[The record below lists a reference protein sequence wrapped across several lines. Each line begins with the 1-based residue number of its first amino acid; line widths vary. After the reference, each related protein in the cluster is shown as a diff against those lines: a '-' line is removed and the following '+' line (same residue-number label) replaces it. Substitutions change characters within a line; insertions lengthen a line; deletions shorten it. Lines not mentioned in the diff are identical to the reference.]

1 MGRGIP
7 CGASYIAA
15 WKKCIKGIGVDHEI
29 FRHLDSSSSEKL
41 QKALTEF
48 HDNLEKHIPEEAHK
62 NWEGAINDLMSS
74 FKDFPMNASEKE
86 SFLEKKLIKQ
96 LKEGERMM
104 VNQPRYLDINGTKIE
119 APTDL
124 IPRFGVS
131 QSGWYDPRL
140 NLSFNARGVGNNG
153 IASVKKQSGG
163 GSQTEL
169 HVTGQLSS
177 MLNYRMKQLAEGK
190 PWPSDPVRKPTQAE
204 IDKVYNEVKGKEIWK
219 VGGNLMDT
227 TRTRD
232 ELLKYYEILN
242 KKPSPEVEA
251 RREAKSKAMIAS
263 WLAHDKKSPVTGEPI
278 DLVPSHPQGGKFRS
292 TVDHKVPLAELG
304 KNLRSVTDPDERL
317 KRLIQISDTPDN
329 FHIVEAGLN
338 AMKNKGSWSDVVTS
352 SNPDKWTE
360 RVFQNLRRNPPVMG
374 LNQKAFEERF
384 GLSSKFD
391 DPATRSRIA
400 KSHEDRR
407 INSVLNGEVL
417 ENIKNPVTPP
427 KVRAVRSPRKT
438 KQDKL
443 DELLSSLRNTPSNT
457 SNSPAQR
464 STPPVNA
471 AKAREAAFI
480 ASATTLANNMKQ
492 RGLPLMQVRYE
503 LKKLG
508 YSPAIISQIS
518 I

>member
-7 CGASYIAA
+7 CGASYIAP
-15 WKKCIKGIGVDHEI
+15 WKKCIKGVGVDHQI
-29 FRHLDSSSSEKL
+29 FQHLDSPSSEKL

-62 NWEGAINDLMSS
+62 NWEGAINNLMSS
-74 FKDFPMNASEKE
+74 FKDFPMDDSQRET
-86 SFLEKKLIKQ
+86 FLEKKLIKQ

-124 IPRFGVS
+124 IPKFGVS

-140 NLSFNARGVGNNG
+140 NLSFNARGVKNNG

-190 PWPSDPVRKPTQAE
+190 PWPSEPVRKPTQSE
-204 IDKVYNEVKGKEIWK
+204 IDKVYNEVKGKEIWR

-227 TRTRD
+227 NRTRD

-242 KKPSPEVEA
+242 KNPSPEVKA
-251 RREAKSKAMIAS
+251 RRESKSKAMIAS
-263 WLAHDKKSPVTGEPI
+263 WLSYDKKSPVTGELI
-278 DLVPSHPQGGKFRS
+278 DLVPSNPQGGKFRS
-292 TVDHKVPLAELG
+292 TVDHKVPLTELA
-304 KNLRSVTDPDERL
+304 KNLGSVTDPVERL
-317 KRLIQISDTPDN
+317 KRLIQRSDTPDN

-352 SNPDKWTE
+352 SNPDKWAE
-360 RVFQNLRRNPPVMG
+360 RVSQNLRRNPPVMG
-374 LNQKAFEERF
+374 LNQKAFEDRF
-384 GLSSKFD
+384 GESSKFD
-391 DPATRSRIA
+391 NPATRSQIA
-400 KSHEDRR
+400 KSHEDKR
-407 INSVLNGEVL
+407 INSVLNGEIL

-427 KVRAVRSPRKT
+427 KVRAVRSPRQT
-438 KQDKL
+438 KQTKL
-443 DELLSSLRNTPSNT
+443 DALVDSLRKTPSNLT
-457 SNSPAQR
+457 NS
-464 STPPVNA
+464 STQQSKPPVNV

-492 RGLPLMQVRYE
+492 RGLPSMQVRYE
-503 LKKLG
+503 LRKLG
-508 YSPAIISQIS
+508 YSPTVISQIS